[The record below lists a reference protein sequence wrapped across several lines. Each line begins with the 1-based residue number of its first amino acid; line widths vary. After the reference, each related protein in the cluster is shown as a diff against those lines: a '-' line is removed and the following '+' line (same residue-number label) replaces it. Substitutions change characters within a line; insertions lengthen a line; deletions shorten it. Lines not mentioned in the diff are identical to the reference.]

1 MSDEPNTLGW
11 PETLQLPREVAA
23 RINRFFNVADAAATL
38 IQRAHRGVRPS
49 VTGPLAVLA
58 PYAWRGLRF
67 ASSTLLELRS
77 IW

>member
-38 IQRAHRGVRPS
+38 IQRAHRGVRPDGAS
-49 VTGPLAVLA
+49 DFRGGKRFRLHEWLLGSTVTTM
-58 PYAWRGLRF
+58 
-67 ASSTLLELRS
+67 S
-77 IW
+77 